1 MVAIIFYIVASSLT
15 SFKNPFDQYTGFAT
29 LLFVWDFSTI
39 IQVPE
44 TGAGLLLNWPQ
55 LINTPHVEAE
65 AWVSYVFVPIALVSG
80 IWYLV
85 TVQAFIARGLQIKK
99 LGQKIFGEQIENF
112 TLNTNY
118 GNGQITPP
126 PANNP
131 DTGEKK

>member
-1 MVAIIFYIVASSLT
+1 MR
-15 SFKNPFDQYTGFAT
+15 
-29 LLFVWDFSTI
+29 
-39 IQVPE
+39 
-44 TGAGLLLNWPQ
+44 GLLMNNKQQ
-55 LINTPHVEAE
+55 LQKRIQQTE
-65 AWVSYVFVPIALVSG
+65 
-80 IWYLV
+80 
-85 TVQAFIARGLQIKK
+85 LQIKK